1 MKCLNMFIPAGS
13 RQALADLL
21 LSLPEVAAFTFFHVE
36 GHYPEQYRD
45 PDMTVRDRVVGYV
58 PRVRVELLLEDEAVA
73 PVLAAIDGEDIG
85 CRGQG
90 SYWVTEVQ
98 QMGRL

>member
-21 LSLPEVAAFTFFHVE
+21 LSRPEVVSFTFFQVE

-58 PRVRVELLLEDEAVA
+58 PRVRVELLLEDDAVDS
-73 PVLAAIDGEDIG
+73 VLATIHARDIG

-90 SYWVTEVQ
+90 SYWVTEVM

>member
-1 MKCLNMFIPAGS
+1 MFVPAGS

-21 LSLPEVAAFTFFHVE
+21 LGLPEVTSFTFFHVE

-58 PRVRVELLLEDEAVA
+58 PRVRVELLLEDGAVE
-73 PVLAAIDGEDIG
+73 PVLQAIEHEEIG

-90 SYWVTEVQ
+90 SYWVTDVQ